1 MAWKVQKILYL
12 EIPAG
17 KAQPAPP
24 LGPMLWA
31 NWVNIGQFTKGFNDK
46 TKDIMQQFAWF
57 DMKIKCS
64 LTIFSDRTFKL
75 EIGGLVTSNLILYK
89 LKQKKWSWEPNKN
102 KIWTLTRK
110 DLEEIAEF
118 KKDDMNTT
126 KVESIISSIAWTAA
140 NMWVEVED
148 WAVKTKEERENM

>member
-1 MAWKVQKILYL
+1 MAGKVQTILYL

-31 NWVNIGQFTKGFNDK
+31 NWVNIGQFTKEFNEK
-46 TKDIMQQFAWF
+46 TKDTMQQFAWF
-57 DMKIKCS
+57 DVKVKCS
-64 LTIFSDRTFKL
+64 LTVYSDRTFKL
-75 EIGGLVTSNLILYK
+75 AIGGLVTSNLILYK
-89 LKQKKWSWEPNKN
+89 LKLKKGSWEPNKK
-102 KIWTLTRK
+102 KIGTITRK

-126 KVESIISSIAWTAA
+126 KIESIISAIAWTAT
-140 NMWVEVED
+140 NMGIEVEA